1 MATQEGPEWDDDSY
15 MGYSVAVGDF
25 YDEGVQGAAVGM
37 PRGAGLEG
45 KVRAKLRTDCV

>member
-1 MATQEGPEWDDDSY
+1 

-45 KVRAKLRTDCV
+45 KVRSTRKYVLSASEKMV